1 MPECAASRLARLLWI
16 VALAG
21 ACAPA
26 AEPLAPKVLIVGIDG
41 LRPDALRGASAPV
54 IQELA
59 RQGAHSFQALCQPET
74 RTGEW
79 ATHSGPGWASVLTG
93 VWANKHGI
101 TNNRFD
107 RASRERLAGH
117 PDLFWYAEQASKGQ
131 LATASFTTWTPIN
144 VYERRA
150 PRAGVDDERR
160 DPDLRRAARG
170 GPRGFVVRHAD
181 CQRFHDFR
189 EGGDAAVEA
198 LAATWLREEAADL
211 TFILFSDVDVAGH
224 ETGYG
229 SPAYGAAIEATDR
242 RVASLLAA
250 LEARPE
256 RRGEDWLVVVTSDHG
271 GRGREHT
278 DGTFPENRLVPLI
291 VSGGASRRGPI
302 QPAPG
307 IVDVVPTAL
316 AHLGI
321 GVREEWSLDGRPVG
335 LAGGR

>member
-1 MPECAASRLARLLWI
+1 M
-16 VALAG
+16 
-21 ACAPA
+21 
-26 AEPLAPKVLIVGIDG
+26 LIVGIDG
-41 LRPDALRGASAPV
+41 LRPDVLREASAPA

-59 RQGAHSFQALCQPET
+59 RQGAYSFQALCQLET
-74 RTGEW
+74 QAGEW

-101 TNNRFD
+101 VNNRFD
-107 RASRERLAGH
+107 RASRERLDGH
-117 PDLFWYAEQASKGQ
+117 PDLFWYVEQASEGR

-150 PRAGVDDERR
+150 PRAGVDDMRR

-170 GPRGFVVRHAD
+170 GVRGFVVRHAD
-181 CQRFHDFR
+181 RQRFRDFR
-189 EGGDAAVEA
+189 EGGDAAIEE

-211 TFILFSDVDVAGH
+211 TFVLLSDVDVAGH

-229 SPAYGAAIEATDR
+229 SPAYGAAIEMTDR

-256 RRGEDWLVVVTSDHG
+256 RRGEDWLVIVTSDHG
-271 GRGREHT
+271 GRGREHS
-278 DGTFPENRLVPLI
+278 DGTLPANRRVPLI
-291 VSGGASRRGPI
+291 VSGGASQRGAI
-302 QPAPG
+302 QPAPV

-321 GVREEWSLDGRPVG
+321 EVREEWSLDGRPVG